1 MRQDLTS
8 VTLGLALSLLWIV
21 GGLLPS
27 ELEAQE
33 SGERDGP
40 QWRNAAEISF
50 LVDGGNSAASS
61 LGLRNTLRR
70 SGSRTQLRVDATA
83 LRTDATRI
91 SRRAVGSPDD
101 FRVEEDRDTER
112 SAERYGL
119 RTRLDRSLG
128 SRAFAFSGIGWEQNT
143 FAGFNH
149 RTVASAGA
157 GTRWGDQDEEDW
169 ELKLG
174 AGLTYTVRR
183 DVTPDPD
190 RDRSFAGVQVTMDY
204 ARELG
209 QDTEVE
215 FRWVVDGNAQ
225 EFSEVRGDLVQAL
238 STSLTSRLALKTTLQ
253 VLLDNDPP
261 VESVPLFAPGEP
273 ESDETVRTPLR
284 RMSYGLSVALVITM

>member
-1 MRQDLTS
+1 MRHFLKPAAPGCL
-8 VTLGLALSLLWIV
+8 VLALLAFGV
-21 GGLLPS
+21 GVPGDLA
-27 ELEAQE
+27 AQD
-33 SGERDGP
+33 GDGP
-40 QWRNAAEISF
+40 DGPRWRNAAEITF
-50 LVDGGNSAASS
+50 LVDGGNSEASS

-70 SGSRTQLRVDATA
+70 TGSRTQLRVEATA

-91 SRRAVGSPDD
+91 TRRAVGTPED
-101 FRVEEDRDTER
+101 FRVEVDRDTER
-112 SAERYGL
+112 SAERYAL
-119 RTRLDRSLG
+119 RTRFDRTLG
-128 SRAFAFSGIGWEQNT
+128 ARTFAFSGVGWERNT

-149 RTVASAGA
+149 RTVASTGA
-157 GTRWGDQDEEDW
+157 GTRWGDGDDW

-183 DVTPDPD
+183 DVTQDPD
-190 RDRSFAGVQVTMDY
+190 RERDFAGLQVTMDY
-204 ARELG
+204 NHQLG
-209 QDTEVE
+209 QETEVE
-215 FRWVVDGNAQ
+215 FRWVVDGNAE

-261 VESVPLFAPGEP
+261 SESVPLFSPGEA